1 VTEVYDPARLQAS
14 LQKLVEAHKRDTT
27 RPGTELRTAQETVD
41 GRTYYLIAI
50 GPSNPLLEAHYTF
63 AGGYMIAGPTRALVE
78 HALKVKVSGAG
89 IVRSEKFMAMTPRDH
104 YANFSALFYQNLGTT
119 LAPLAGLLGAFGG
132 NPGRQSGLQNLGNM
146 KPVFVAAYGEPDR
159 LTFATNGNVLGMSL
173 SALMSGNVLS
183 MAGLPVGK

>member
-1 VTEVYDPARLQAS
+1 
-14 LQKLVEAHKRDTT
+14 
-27 RPGTELRTAQETVD
+27 
-41 GRTYYLIAI
+41 
-50 GPSNPLLEAHYTF
+50 
-63 AGGYMIAGPTRALVE
+63 
-78 HALKVKVSGAG
+78 
-89 IVRSEKFMAMTPRDH
+89 MTPRDH

-159 LTFATNGNVLGMSL
+159 LTFATNGNVLGMRL